1 MGDKYSQFKEFILF
15 FEEFY
20 FISSLYEFLNE
31 SNEVRGSL
39 FNGQIEFKM
48 RYSDFKNKFL
58 RKLRYYA
65 KNSCGVVCQSD
76 NMCDGHRT
84 LEYLEQYDAMM
95 TTTVVNEKVFYKN
108 ISIFKDGKNTDPVMG
123 YVFVPM
129 DRISLEG
136 KTWSQRVAFLN

>member
-1 MGDKYSQFKEFILF
+1 MADKYLQFKKFTLF
-15 FEEFY
+15 FEEFF
-20 FISSLYEFLNE
+20 FISTLYEFLNE
-31 SNEVRGSL
+31 SNEEKTL
-39 FNGQIEFKM
+39 FNGQIQFKM
-48 RYSDFKNKFL
+48 RYTDFKNKFL

-84 LEYLEQYDAMM
+84 LEYLEQYDEMM
-95 TTTVVNEKVFYKN
+95 RHMVVNEKVFYKN
-108 ISIFKDGKNTDPVMG
+108 ISIFKHGKNTDPVMG

-129 DRISLEG
+129 DRISLEE